1 MHNVCSDFARILLK
15 SGMFD
20 AYEVVGGMGQL
31 GVNLSVALWN
41 DLRAEGCRIPAVGS
55 SDVHS
60 IAKSFVFP
68 HLFTVCFAEANENDA
83 IISAVKNGL
92 CVAVEAT
99 GTEYERHYRCYGSL
113 RLVTYAQFLLNHYF
127 PHYTRVCQGEGVA
140 MRAYAMGD
148 ADKALI
154 ELQADQARQYSDRF
168 FGRESAPLPSAA
180 MLAFEAKWREA
191 QLTGPLTRG
200 GTVDAP
206 PITRQI

>member
-41 DLRAEGCRIPAVGS
+41 DLRAEGCRIPVVGS

-140 MRAYAMGD
+140 MRADSSTHTTRD
-148 ADKALI
+148 ASQSPA
-154 ELQADQARQYSDRF
+154 S
-168 FGRESAPLPSAA
+168 
-180 MLAFEAKWREA
+180 LAFFRNS
-191 QLTGPLTRG
+191 LL
-200 GTVDAP
+200 
-206 PITRQI
+206 